1 MKQNF
6 SAKKQKLLN
15 EHQDFSE
22 LLTDKF
28 ASDFQND
35 ESFFRSFVFDYFDI
49 QNLDFVKLQ
58 NLEKEKGEFLRRM
71 KTTIR

>member
-1 MKQNF
+1 M
-6 SAKKQKLLN
+6 N

-49 QNLDFVKLQ
+49 QNLDFVKFQ